1 MSRRSEKAGSA
12 PPATTFAMD
21 AREAGAV
28 AGFAAHAVAL
38 VPAHSGPIFGFTDTR
53 SPVIDGMIGLDRRDG
68 RRPGGIDRGAARG
81 R

>member
-1 MSRRSEKAGSA
+1 MSRSPKKAGSA

-38 VPAHSGPIFGFTDTR
+38 APALSRPIFGFTDTR
-53 SPVIDGMIGLDRRDG
+53 PPVIDGMVGFERRDG
-68 RRPGGIDRGAARG
+68 RRSGGIDRGAARG